1 MAQINQI
8 IGLIVKQLY
17 PKADSDAHEV
27 LQMLITMP
35 NNVSE
40 TNELPICPVDLSSM
54 WVDFYP
60 SENPWSRRL
69 LQR

>member
-17 PKADSDAHEV
+17 PKADSDIHEV

-35 NNVSE
+35 NNVPE
-40 TNELPICPVDLSSM
+40 TNELTIYPVDMS
-54 WVDFYP
+54 
-60 SENPWSRRL
+60 
-69 LQR
+69 

>member
-1 MAQINQI
+1 MASINQI

-17 PKADSDAHEV
+17 PRADWVDHEV

-40 TNELPICPVDLSSM
+40 TNELSICPVDLS
-54 WVDFYP
+54 
-60 SENPWSRRL
+60 
-69 LQR
+69 